1 MFKAPLGLYCLS
13 KADSVKGNKGL
24 SKFFKKI
31 GEPPV
36 VYDSE
41 GTLYGMRNIEQAL
54 YSDGYLHAQVDTLVQ
69 TSKHKVKV
77 TYCITPR
84 DRYYIDTLRY
94 DFDDDTIYSIYK
106 GDSVN
111 SLLRRGMPLNLNVL
125 SEERSR
131 MVKMLRQKG
140 YYFINNDFIT
150 YDIDTDRKSVV

>member
-54 YSDGYLHAQVDTLVQ
+54 YSDGYCM
-69 TSKHKVKV
+69 HKWIHW
-77 TYCITPR
+77 Y
-84 DRYYIDTLRY
+84 
-94 DFDDDTIYSIYK
+94 
-106 GDSVN
+106 
-111 SLLRRGMPLNLNVL
+111 RRPSTRL
-125 SEERSR
+125 
-131 MVKMLRQKG
+131 K
-140 YYFINNDFIT
+140 
-150 YDIDTDRKSVV
+150 

>member
-84 DRYYIDTLRY
+84 DRYYID
-94 DFDDDTIYSIYK
+94 
-106 GDSVN
+106 
-111 SLLRRGMPLNLNVL
+111 
-125 SEERSR
+125 
-131 MVKMLRQKG
+131 
-140 YYFINNDFIT
+140 
-150 YDIDTDRKSVV
+150 RKSVV